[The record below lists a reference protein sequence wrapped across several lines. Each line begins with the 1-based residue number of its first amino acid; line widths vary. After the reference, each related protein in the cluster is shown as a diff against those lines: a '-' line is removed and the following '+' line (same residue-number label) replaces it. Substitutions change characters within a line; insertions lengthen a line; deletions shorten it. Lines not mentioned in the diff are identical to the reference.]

1 MSIGRIEMIDGKKQY
16 VRYATLG
23 GGTNSSTSYDLILE
37 NNSWE
42 KIATASERGIANKL
56 WSLGD
61 EKDGYVIVGFDHDDL
76 ADGSRKAG
84 ITFCTNDR
92 EKTKSGAW
100 AMNDGSSF
108 VRYDN
113 SLAFQNLEELFDEL
127 TEINPYIKQVSKKIR
142 NSDMGS
148 GYINCACRLFLF
160 SISEMKN
167 NFVATDDYD
176 EPLKNEGEYYNGFPL
191 EYRGYFWTRSAR
203 WTSAFIKP
211 HATIYYTGS
220 DWGTAKYETVHNSY
234 RYGFCI

>member
-1 MSIGRIEMIDGKKQY
+1 MNRTLKQEDRRHEY
-16 VRYATLG
+16 WKNRNDRRQEAVRQVRNFR

-203 WTSAFIKP
+203 WTAI
-211 HATIYYTGS
+211 
-220 DWGTAKYETVHNSY
+220 W
-234 RYGFCI
+234 